1 MYQTL
6 LGEGGFRKGMDLY
19 FERHDGQAVSCDDF
33 RAAMADANNVDLD
46 QFERWYLQVRDT
58 VTIHR
63 LTPWRYD
70 TRQDG
75 IWDMRYGI
83 CLSVLARAWRDSTY
97 QCQQCLKIVNH
108 TTYVQRDGNHSPQLS
123 FLIATTTATAPC
135 RCFSLPTKT

>member
-75 IWDMRYGI
+75 IWDMGYVYF
-83 CLSVLARAWRDSTY
+83 CLFLPGLGV
-97 QCQQCLKIVNH
+97 IPH
-108 TTYVQRDGNHSPQLS
+108 TSAS
-123 FLIATTTATAPC
+123 SA
-135 RCFSLPTKT
+135 